1 MNRSIIIIMLV
12 AVLAIVSLVMAA
24 LAIIGTTFAPSS
36 VLAQTTNATTTTT
49 TTTTVEDNATSL
61 ATRIQI
67 TKDAT
72 NSYAISEGSVRVGS
86 FDTIY
91 AITGSV
97 DDISGNSDLIMSTI
111 QNDFN
116 SSSTVG
122 YVMAKAANSNNTA
135 SNITQATTVLPSPF
149 ASSKEISQRIAD
161 EIQKGIEAAEHSDE
175 MYAEIRCHF
184 GMELPRF
191 ECRFVPLLDQ
201 VQ

>member
-36 VLAQTTNATTTTT
+36 VLAQTTNATTTT

-135 SNITQATTVLPSPF
+135 SNITQATTALPSPF

>member
-1 MNRSIIIIMLV
+1 MLV
-12 AVLAIVSLVMAA
+12 AVLAIVSLGAA
-24 LAIIGTTFAPSS
+24 LAIIIGTTFVPSS
-36 VLAQTTNATTTTT
+36 VLAQTTNAT

-111 QNDFN
+111 QRDFN

-135 SNITQATTVLPSPF
+135 SNSTQATTALPSPF

-161 EIQKGIEAAEHSDE
+161 EIQKGIEAAEHSGE

>member
-1 MNRSIIIIMLV
+1 MNRSIIIMLV
-12 AVLAIVSLVMAA
+12 AVLAIVSLGAA
-24 LAIIGTTFAPSS
+24 LAIIGTTTFAPSS
-36 VLAQTTNATTTTT
+36 VLAQTTNATT

-67 TKDAT
+67 TKDVT

-97 DDISGNSDLIMSTI
+97 DDISGNSDLITSTI
-111 QNDFN
+111 QSDFN

-122 YVMAKAANSNNTA
+122 YVMAQAANNNNTA
-135 SNITQATTVLPSPF
+135 SNSTQATTTLPSPF
-149 ASSKEISQRIAD
+149 ASSEEISQRIAD
-161 EIQKGIEAAEHSDE
+161 EIRKGIESAERSNE
-175 MYAEIRCHF
+175 EYAEIRCHF
-184 GMELPRF
+184 GMDLPGF

>member
-36 VLAQTTNATTTTT
+36 VLAQTTNATTTTI
-49 TTTTVEDNATSL
+49 VEDNATSL

-135 SNITQATTVLPSPF
+135 SNITQATTALPSPF
-149 ASSKEISQRIAD
+149 ASSKEISQRIGD

>member
-1 MNRSIIIIMLV
+1 MLV
-12 AVLAIVSLVMAA
+12 AVLAIVSLVMAV

-49 TTTTVEDNATSL
+49 TTVEDNATSL
-61 ATRIQI
+61 PTRIQI

-72 NSYAISEGSVRVGS
+72 NSYAISKGSVRVGS

-97 DDISGNSDLIMSTI
+97 DDISGNGDLIMSTI

-135 SNITQATTVLPSPF
+135 SNITQGTTALPSQF

-175 MYAEIRCHF
+175 MY
-184 GMELPRF
+184 MLK
-191 ECRFVPLLDQ
+191 
-201 VQ
+201 

>member
-49 TTTTVEDNATSL
+49 TTTIVEDNATSL

-135 SNITQATTVLPSPF
+135 SNITQATTALPSPF
-149 ASSKEISQRIAD
+149 ASSKEISQRIGD

>member
-1 MNRSIIIIMLV
+1 MLV

-49 TTTTVEDNATSL
+49 IVEDNATSL

-135 SNITQATTVLPSPF
+135 NSNITQATTALPSPF

-175 MYAEIRCHF
+175 MY
-184 GMELPRF
+184 MLK
-191 ECRFVPLLDQ
+191 
-201 VQ
+201 

>member
-1 MNRSIIIIMLV
+1 MLV

-36 VLAQTTNATTTTT
+36 SVLAQTTNATTTTT
-49 TTTTVEDNATSL
+49 TTTTIVEDNATSL

-67 TKDAT
+67 TKDTT

-116 SSSTVG
+116 SSSTMG

-135 SNITQATTVLPSPF
+135 SNITQATTALPSPF

-184 GMELPRF
+184 GMELPRL

>member
-49 TTTTVEDNATSL
+49 TTIVEDNATSL

-135 SNITQATTVLPSPF
+135 SNITQATTALPSPF
-149 ASSKEISQRIAD
+149 ASSKEISQRIGD

>member
-1 MNRSIIIIMLV
+1 MNRSIIIMLV
-12 AVLAIVSLVMAA
+12 AVLATVSLGAA
-24 LAIIGTTFAPSS
+24 LAIIGTTTFASSSS
-36 VLAQTTNATTTTT
+36 VLAQTTNAT

-67 TKDAT
+67 TKDVT

-97 DDISGNSDLIMSTI
+97 DDISGNSDLITSTI
-111 QNDFN
+111 QSDFN

-122 YVMAKAANSNNTA
+122 YVMAQAANNNNTA
-135 SNITQATTVLPSPF
+135 SNSTQATTTLPSPF
-149 ASSKEISQRIAD
+149 ASSEEISQRIAD
-161 EIQKGIEAAEHSDE
+161 EIRKGIESAERSNE
-175 MYAEIRCHF
+175 EYAEIRCHF
-184 GMELPRF
+184 GMDLPGF

>member
-1 MNRSIIIIMLV
+1 MLV
-12 AVLAIVSLVMAA
+12 AVLAIVSLVMAV

-49 TTTTVEDNATSL
+49 TTTVEDNATSL
-61 ATRIQI
+61 PTRIQI

-97 DDISGNSDLIMSTI
+97 DDISENSDLIMSTI

-135 SNITQATTVLPSPF
+135 SNITQATTALPSQF

-175 MYAEIRCHF
+175 MY
-184 GMELPRF
+184 MLK
-191 ECRFVPLLDQ
+191 
-201 VQ
+201 

>member
-1 MNRSIIIIMLV
+1 MLV

-24 LAIIGTTFAPSS
+24 LATIIGTTFAPSS

-49 TTTTVEDNATSL
+49 TTIVEDNATSL

-135 SNITQATTVLPSPF
+135 SNITQATTALPSPF
-149 ASSKEISQRIAD
+149 ASSKEISQRIGD

>member
-1 MNRSIIIIMLV
+1 
-12 AVLAIVSLVMAA
+12 MAA

-49 TTTTVEDNATSL
+49 TTTTIVEDNATSL

-122 YVMAKAANSNNTA
+122 YVMAKAANNNSNNTA
-135 SNITQATTVLPSPF
+135 SNITQAATTALPSPF

-175 MYAEIRCHF
+175 MY
-184 GMELPRF
+184 MLK
-191 ECRFVPLLDQ
+191 
-201 VQ
+201 

>member
-1 MNRSIIIIMLV
+1 MNRSIIIIIIIIMLV

-49 TTTTVEDNATSL
+49 TTVEDNATSL
-61 ATRIQI
+61 PTRIQI

-97 DDISGNSDLIMSTI
+97 DDISENSDLIMSTI

-135 SNITQATTVLPSPF
+135 SNITQGTTALPSQF

-175 MYAEIRCHF
+175 MY
-184 GMELPRF
+184 MLK
-191 ECRFVPLLDQ
+191 
-201 VQ
+201 

>member
-1 MNRSIIIIMLV
+1 MNRSIIIMLV
-12 AVLAIVSLVMAA
+12 AVLAIVSLGAA
-24 LAIIGTTFAPSS
+24 LAIIGTTTFAPSS
-36 VLAQTTNATTTTT
+36 VLAQTTNATT

-67 TKDAT
+67 TKDVT

-97 DDISGNSDLIMSTI
+97 DDISGNSDLITSTI
-111 QNDFN
+111 QSDFN

-122 YVMAKAANSNNTA
+122 YVMAQAANNNTA
-135 SNITQATTVLPSPF
+135 SNSTQATTTLPSPF
-149 ASSKEISQRIAD
+149 ASSEEISQRIAD
-161 EIQKGIEAAEHSDE
+161 EIRKGIESAERSNE
-175 MYAEIRCHF
+175 EYAEIRCHF
-184 GMELPRF
+184 GMDLPGF

>member
-1 MNRSIIIIMLV
+1 MNRSIIMLV
-12 AVLAIVSLVMAA
+12 AVLAIVSLVAA
-24 LAIIGTTFAPSS
+24 LATIIGTTTFAPSS
-36 VLAQTTNATTTTT
+36 VLAQTTNATTTT

-111 QNDFN
+111 QSDFN

-122 YVMAKAANSNNTA
+122 YVMAQAANNNNNTA
-135 SNITQATTVLPSPF
+135 SNSTQATTTLPSPF
-149 ASSKEISQRIAD
+149 ASSEEISQRIAD
-161 EIQKGIEAAEHSDE
+161 EIRKGIESAERSNE
-175 MYAEIRCHF
+175 EYAEIRCHF
-184 GMELPRF
+184 GMDLPGF

>member
-1 MNRSIIIIMLV
+1 MNRSIIILV
-12 AVLAIVSLVMAA
+12 AVLAIVSLGAA
-24 LAIIGTTFAPSS
+24 LAIIGTTFVPSS
-36 VLAQTTNATTTTT
+36 VLAQTTNAT

-111 QNDFN
+111 QSDFN

-122 YVMAKAANSNNTA
+122 YVMAKAANNNNNTA
-135 SNITQATTVLPSPF
+135 SNSTQATTALPSPF

-161 EIQKGIEAAEHSDE
+161 EIQKGIEAAEHSTE

>member
-1 MNRSIIIIMLV
+1 MNRSIIIMLV
-12 AVLAIVSLVMAA
+12 AVLATVSLGAA
-24 LAIIGTTFAPSS
+24 LAIIGTTTFASSSSSS

-49 TTTTVEDNATSL
+49 VEDDATSL

-67 TKDAT
+67 TKDVT

-97 DDISGNSDLIMSTI
+97 DDISGNNDLITSTI
-111 QNDFN
+111 QSDFN

-122 YVMAKAANSNNTA
+122 YVMAQAANNNTA
-135 SNITQATTVLPSPF
+135 SNSTQATTTLPSPF
-149 ASSKEISQRIAD
+149 ASSEEISQRIAD
-161 EIQKGIEAAEHSDE
+161 EIRKGIESAERSNE
-175 MYAEIRCHF
+175 EYAEIRCHF
-184 GMELPRF
+184 GMDLPGF

>member
-1 MNRSIIIIMLV
+1 MNRSIIMLV
-12 AVLAIVSLVMAA
+12 AVLAIVSLVAA
-24 LAIIGTTFAPSS
+24 LATIIGTTFVPSS

-49 TTTTVEDNATSL
+49 TATTVEDNATSL

-111 QNDFN
+111 QSDFN

-135 SNITQATTVLPSPF
+135 SNSTQATTALPSPF

-161 EIQKGIEAAEHSDE
+161 EIQKGIEAAEHSE
-175 MYAEIRCHF
+175 EIYAEIRCHF
-184 GMELPRF
+184 GTELPRF

>member
-1 MNRSIIIIMLV
+1 MNRSIIIMLV
-12 AVLAIVSLVMAA
+12 AVLATVSLGAA
-24 LAIIGTTFAPSS
+24 LAIIGTTTFASSSSS
-36 VLAQTTNATTTTT
+36 VLAQTTNAT

-67 TKDAT
+67 TKDVT

-97 DDISGNSDLIMSTI
+97 DDISGNSDLITSTI
-111 QNDFN
+111 QSDFN

-122 YVMAKAANSNNTA
+122 YVMAQAANNNNNNNTA
-135 SNITQATTVLPSPF
+135 SNSTQATTTLPSPF
-149 ASSKEISQRIAD
+149 ASSEEISQRIAD
-161 EIQKGIEAAEHSDE
+161 EIRKGIESAERSNE
-175 MYAEIRCHF
+175 EYAEIRCHF
-184 GMELPRF
+184 GMDLPGF

>member
-1 MNRSIIIIMLV
+1 MNRSIIIMLV
-12 AVLAIVSLVMAA
+12 AVLATVSLGAA
-24 LAIIGTTFAPSS
+24 LAIIGTTTFASSSS
-36 VLAQTTNATTTTT
+36 VLAQTTNAT

-67 TKDAT
+67 TKDVT

-97 DDISGNSDLIMSTI
+97 DDISGNSDLITSTI
-111 QNDFN
+111 QSDFN

-122 YVMAKAANSNNTA
+122 YVMAQAANNNNTA
-135 SNITQATTVLPSPF
+135 SNSTQATTTLPSPF

-161 EIQKGIEAAEHSDE
+161 EIRKGIESAERSNE
-175 MYAEIRCHF
+175 EYAEIRCHF
-184 GMELPRF
+184 GMDLPGF

>member
-1 MNRSIIIIMLV
+1 LLNEPINNNNNNNNNNVSCSSGNRQPSDGCTGYHWNNFCTIISI
-12 AVLAIVSLVMAA
+12 S
-24 LAIIGTTFAPSS
+24 T
-36 VLAQTTNATTTTT
+36 QTTNATTTTT

-97 DDISGNSDLIMSTI
+97 DDISGNGDLIMSTI

-135 SNITQATTVLPSPF
+135 SNITQGTTALPSPF

-175 MYAEIRCHF
+175 MY
-184 GMELPRF
+184 MLK
-191 ECRFVPLLDQ
+191 
-201 VQ
+201 

>member
-1 MNRSIIIIMLV
+1 LLNEPINNNNDVSCSSGNRQ
-12 AVLAIVSLVMAA
+12 
-24 LAIIGTTFAPSS
+24 PSDGCTGYHWNNFCTITS
-36 VLAQTTNATTTTT
+36 VLAQTTNATTITTI
-49 TTTTVEDNATSL
+49 VEDNATSL

-97 DDISGNSDLIMSTI
+97 DDISGNSDLIISTI

-122 YVMAKAANSNNTA
+122 YVMAKAANNSNNTA
-135 SNITQATTVLPSPF
+135 NSNITQATTALPSPF

-175 MYAEIRCHF
+175 MYV
-184 GMELPRF
+184 LK
-191 ECRFVPLLDQ
+191 
-201 VQ
+201 

>member
-1 MNRSIIIIMLV
+1 MNRLIIIMLV
-12 AVLAIVSLVMAA
+12 AVLATVSLGAA
-24 LAIIGTTFAPSS
+24 LAIIGTTTFASSS
-36 VLAQTTNATTTTT
+36 VLAQTTNAT

-67 TKDAT
+67 TKDVT

-97 DDISGNSDLIMSTI
+97 DDISGNSDLITSTI
-111 QNDFN
+111 QSDFN

-122 YVMAKAANSNNTA
+122 YVMAQAANNNNNNNTA
-135 SNITQATTVLPSPF
+135 SNSTQATTTLPSPF
-149 ASSKEISQRIAD
+149 ASSEEISQRIAD
-161 EIQKGIEAAEHSDE
+161 EIRKGIESAERSNE
-175 MYAEIRCHF
+175 EYAEIRCHF
-184 GMELPRF
+184 GMDLPGF

>member
-1 MNRSIIIIMLV
+1 MLV

-49 TTTTVEDNATSL
+49 TTTIVEDNATSL

-135 SNITQATTVLPSPF
+135 SNITQATTALPSPF
-149 ASSKEISQRIAD
+149 ASSKEISQRIGD

>member
-1 MNRSIIIIMLV
+1 MLV

-36 VLAQTTNATTTTT
+36 VLAQMTNATTTT

-61 ATRIQI
+61 PTRIQI

-91 AITGSV
+91 AITGGV
-97 DDISGNSDLIMSTI
+97 DDISENSDLIMSTI

-116 SSSTVG
+116 SLSTMG

-135 SNITQATTVLPSPF
+135 SNITQATTALPSPF

-175 MYAEIRCHF
+175 MY
-184 GMELPRF
+184 MLK
-191 ECRFVPLLDQ
+191 
-201 VQ
+201 

>member
-1 MNRSIIIIMLV
+1 MLV

-49 TTTTVEDNATSL
+49 TTIVEDNATSL

-135 SNITQATTVLPSPF
+135 SNITQATTALPSPF
-149 ASSKEISQRIAD
+149 ASSR
-161 EIQKGIEAAEHSDE
+161 
-175 MYAEIRCHF
+175 
-184 GMELPRF
+184 
-191 ECRFVPLLDQ
+191 DQ
-201 VQ
+201 PKDWR

>member
-1 MNRSIIIIMLV
+1 MNRSIIIMLV
-12 AVLAIVSLVMAA
+12 AVLAIVSLGAA
-24 LAIIGTTFAPSS
+24 LAIIGTTTFAPSS
-36 VLAQTTNATTTTT
+36 VLAQTTNATT

-67 TKDAT
+67 TKDVT

-97 DDISGNSDLIMSTI
+97 DDISGNSDLITSTI
-111 QNDFN
+111 QSDFN

-122 YVMAKAANSNNTA
+122 YVMAQAANNNNNTA
-135 SNITQATTVLPSPF
+135 SNSTQATTTLPSPF
-149 ASSKEISQRIAD
+149 ASSEEISQRIAD
-161 EIQKGIEAAEHSDE
+161 EIRKGIESAERSNE
-175 MYAEIRCHF
+175 EYAEIRCHF
-184 GMELPRF
+184 GMDLPGF

>member
-1 MNRSIIIIMLV
+1 M
-12 AVLAIVSLVMAA
+12 
-24 LAIIGTTFAPSS
+24 
-36 VLAQTTNATTTTT
+36 
-49 TTTTVEDNATSL
+49 
-61 ATRIQI
+61 
-67 TKDAT
+67 T

-97 DDISGNSDLIMSTI
+97 DDISGNSNLIMSTI

-135 SNITQATTVLPSPF
+135 SNSTQATTALPSPF

-175 MYAEIRCHF
+175 MYAEIRCHS

>member
-1 MNRSIIIIMLV
+1 MNRSIIIMLV
-12 AVLAIVSLVMAA
+12 AVLAIVSLGAA
-24 LAIIGTTFAPSS
+24 LAIIGTTTFAPSS
-36 VLAQTTNATTTTT
+36 VLAQTANAT

-97 DDISGNSDLIMSTI
+97 DDISGNSDLITSTI
-111 QNDFN
+111 QSDFN

-122 YVMAKAANSNNTA
+122 YVMAQAANNNNNTA
-135 SNITQATTVLPSPF
+135 SNSTQATTTLPSPF
-149 ASSKEISQRIAD
+149 ASSEEISQRIAD
-161 EIQKGIEAAEHSDE
+161 EIRKGIESAERSNE
-175 MYAEIRCHF
+175 EYAEIRCHF
-184 GMELPRF
+184 GMDLPGF

>member
-1 MNRSIIIIMLV
+1 LLNEPINNNNNVSCSSGNRQ
-12 AVLAIVSLVMAA
+12 
-24 LAIIGTTFAPSS
+24 PSDGCTGYHWNNFCTITS
-36 VLAQTTNATTTTT
+36 VLAQTTNATTI
-49 TTTTVEDNATSL
+49 TTTVEDNATSL

-72 NSYAISEGSVRVGS
+72 KSYAISEGSVRVGS

-97 DDISGNSDLIMSTI
+97 DGISGNSDLLMSTI

-122 YVMAKAANSNNTA
+122 YVMAKAANNNTA
-135 SNITQATTVLPSPF
+135 NSNITQAATTALPSPF

-161 EIQKGIEAAEHSDE
+161 EIQKGIEAAEHSDK
-175 MYAEIRCHF
+175 MY
-184 GMELPRF
+184 MLK
-191 ECRFVPLLDQ
+191 
-201 VQ
+201 

>member
-1 MNRSIIIIMLV
+1 M
-12 AVLAIVSLVMAA
+12 
-24 LAIIGTTFAPSS
+24 AIIGTTFAPSS

-49 TTTTVEDNATSL
+49 TTTIVEDNATSL

-135 SNITQATTVLPSPF
+135 SNITQATTALPSPF
-149 ASSKEISQRIAD
+149 ASSKEISQRIGD